1 MLTRLFLQAVVA
13 AKLPAR
19 KDDTGTERFLEYFYK
34 DCVHI
39 LFKPLLELQEW
50 KNCKGIYITIFISQ
64 LPLLTHDVSFTEDV
78 LALAREQSNR
88 YVYLCDLLYNIIL
101 QHHFRSNFY
110 VLSSNNILSRVATL
124 LRAKDKHLRH
134 GAFISDSRDTIPFLT
149 ARR

>member
-64 LPLLTHDVSFTEDV
+64 LPPLTSLLQKMSWLYHENNQTATFTCV
-78 LALAREQSNR
+78 TFCTTSS
-88 YVYLCDLLYNIIL
+88 CNIIFGVTSMSYR
-101 QHHFRSNFY
+101 Q
-110 VLSSNNILSRVATL
+110 I
-124 LRAKDKHLRH
+124 
-134 GAFISDSRDTIPFLT
+134 ISYLE
-149 ARR
+149 